1 MVIASLIEGNN
12 TITWTLAGYETLTA
26 VINVSSA
33 GVATCI
39 SVTGGLCKD
48 SKAPT
53 VIVAGTIITGY
64 LAPLQSTT
72 PTPGPSGGICD
83 WINSKGGK
91 SAIGSFDISTLV
103 MAYLGFENVGFQV
116 SSAHISGCIM
126 YYLGIT
132 SEGDALTG
140 C

>member
-1 MVIASLIEGNN
+1 MVIASLVEGNN
-12 TITWTLAGYETLTA
+12 TITWSLDGYQTLTA
-26 VINVSSA
+26 IINVSPT

-39 SVTGGLCKD
+39 SVSGGICKD
-48 SKAPT
+48 NKAPT
-53 VIVAGTIITGY
+53 VIVAGTTITGY
-64 LAPLQSTT
+64 LAPEQQET
-72 PTPGPSGGICD
+72 PTPEPVGGICD
-83 WINSKGGK
+83 WINAKGGK
-91 SAIGSFDISTLV
+91 TALGSFDISTLI

-116 SSAHISGCIM
+116 NTDHINGCIM